1 MEQNINSQACQGQ
14 GTGLERYRKTIDGKK
29 LRFGYTTGSG
39 AAAAAKAAA
48 YMLLARERA
57 EYVDLVAPKGIRLH
71 LEVLDV
77 SWGAGFV
84 SCAIEKDAGDDPDV
98 TNGAWVYAK
107 VSKKEEEGIAITGGA
122 GVGIVTKPGLEQP
135 PGAYA
140 INATPR
146 KMIEQELLEL
156 CKKHGYAGGLTVE
169 VSVPQGEELAT
180 RTFNPKLGITGGI
193 SILGTTGIVEPMSE
207 AALISS
213 IRLELNQQIK
223 MGRKNLVA
231 VPGNYGQ
238 EFLKQREGLSLDQ
251 AVKCSNY
258 IGEAIDMA
266 AELGAERLLFVSH
279 IGKFIKVAGGI
290 FQTHSRN
297 ADARLEILTA
307 NAVLAGVRLP
317 LLSELMQAVTTEE
330 AIRLLEE
337 EGALERTMA
346 HVMERIQ
353 LHLDRRSQ
361 GRVQVGAIVFSSEY
375 GRRNHSNGELGNTKN
390 AEGIIEQIWKEQM
403 RRDLCQEN
411 YMA

>member
-29 LRFGYTTGSG
+29 LRFGYTTGSC

-169 VSVPQGEELAT
+169 VSVPQE
-180 RTFNPKLGITGGI
+180 
-193 SILGTTGIVEPMSE
+193 
-207 AALISS
+207 
-213 IRLELNQQIK
+213 
-223 MGRKNLVA
+223 
-231 VPGNYGQ
+231 
-238 EFLKQREGLSLDQ
+238 
-251 AVKCSNY
+251 
-258 IGEAIDMA
+258 
-266 AELGAERLLFVSH
+266 
-279 IGKFIKVAGGI
+279 IGK
-290 FQTHSRN
+290 
-297 ADARLEILTA
+297 
-307 NAVLAGVRLP
+307 
-317 LLSELMQAVTTEE
+317 
-330 AIRLLEE
+330 
-337 EGALERTMA
+337 
-346 HVMERIQ
+346 
-353 LHLDRRSQ
+353 RR
-361 GRVQVGAIVFSSEY
+361 VG
-375 GRRNHSNGELGNTKN
+375 
-390 AEGIIEQIWKEQM
+390 KE
-403 RRDLCQEN
+403 C
-411 YMA
+411 